1 MRAIFALAL
10 LMNIVI
16 NIKNQFS
23 GTNAINAKL
32 FDSKCNKIIM
42 LHTGRYFNPD
52 LFSSVHDKS
61 SGTIK
66 FKIHLIET

>member
-42 LHTGRYFNPD
+42 LHTD